1 MLSLPGSRKSL
12 CSGITRRDLLHIG
25 AAGAFAPSL
34 ADAMRAEAAPVEER
48 ARPERRAKSA
58 IFLFLFGSPPQH
70 ETFDPKP
77 EAAAEIQG
85 EMKAIDTSLPGL
97 QIGEGLP
104 QIAGIADKLT
114 VVRSMTH
121 PYPIHCCA
129 YVMSGMPTY
138 GIPLET
144 QPRAPEHWPYMGS
157 WITSKRNSLASA
169 RPAFPGTS
177 DCPGDFVRAAV
188 RRLRRVHT
196 ERFSAMAST
205 RSGRIFRARAQRSSR
220 SSPTV
225 SRRRFWTPTAES
237 NRTDDS
243 AWRPVASFPP
253 RSHHADSNRDSICST
268 SSTRAAHSFN
278 VTRQRATGTS
288 ISSELFR

>member
-1 MLSLPGSRKSL
+1 MLSISGSRKSL
-12 CSGITRRDLLHIG
+12 CSGISRRDLLHIG

-34 ADAMRAEAAPVEER
+34 AGAMRAEAASSEDGAKPQG
-48 ARPERRAKSA
+48 RAKA
-58 IFLFLFGSPPQH
+58 TIFLYLFGSPPQH

-85 EMKAIDTSLPGL
+85 EMQAIDTSLPGL

-144 QPRAPEHWPYMGS
+144 QPRASEHWPYMGS
-157 WITSKRNSLASA
+157 VVDYLETKQSGQRTPGIPRNIGLPWRFCSRGSSSTQAG
-169 RPAFPGTS
+169 PYGAFLGNGFDP
-177 DCPGDFVRAAV
+177 
-188 RRLRRVHT
+188 
-196 ERFSAMAST
+196 
-205 RSGRIFRARAQRSSR
+205 
-220 SSPTV
+220 
-225 SRRRFWTPTAES
+225 FWTDFSGEGTTVVPKLTAGQSE
-237 NRTDDS
+237 D
-243 AWRPVASFPP
+243 V
-253 RSHHADSNRDSICST
+253 RDPHGGVKPDG
-268 SSTRAAHSFN
+268 RF
-278 VTRQRATGTS
+278 RLATG
-288 ISSELFR
+288 